1 MAEGKESTNVP
12 PQRASASGHA
22 AVKESDGLP
31 PDVVVRR
38 SKSRIR
44 PFRGLRGEI
53 STFRAVFLGLA
64 GIAAVFIVWWL
75 LTWGETP
82 ERRWLNPTLLPS
94 PGETFADF
102 PRLWFEEELTRNAAV
117 SLRRVVLGFG
127 LAAVVGV
134 PLGILCGCFRSLGAL
149 LAPLLIVGRNIPVA
163 ALIPLTFFWFGIG
176 EQQKVMFIFIAC
188 VAFVVIDSANAVGE
202 ISGRYI
208 DTAYTLGASRRQI
221 ITKVIVP
228 LAMPSIF
235 NSLRM
240 LFGIAFG
247 YIMLAELVRL
257 GSEAGGL
264 GFIINSAQRRGI
276 RTYILLVLMIIPLIA
291 LAVDRVLYWVQ
302 RQLFPHCYG
311 GEGLLHRAWK
321 AVSHGLE
328 DLMLLFRRPVE
339 PPQTLWTA
347 EPSGSSDN
355 GEAGTTASSRK
366 SQDSASEKPTAL

>member
-1 MAEGKESTNVP
+1 MPEPQPSKNDP
-12 PQRASASGHA
+12 PPSAAAPERPEQRATDS
-22 AVKESDGLP
+22 
-31 PDVVVRR
+31 PDVIVRR
-38 SKSRIR
+38 RQQPVR
-44 PFRGLRGEI
+44 PFRGLRSEVSAGK
-53 STFRAVFLGLA
+53 TLLLGVCGALLVLA
-64 GIAAVFIVWWL
+64 AWWL
-75 LTWGETP
+75 LTRGETP
-82 ERRWLNPTLLPS
+82 QQRWLSPTLLPS
-94 PGETFADF
+94 PAETFADF

-127 LAAVVGV
+127 LAALVGA

-176 EQQKVMFIFIAC
+176 EHQKVMFIFIAS

-235 NSLRM
+235 NSLRL

-264 GFIINSAQRRGI
+264 GFIINSAQRRGM

-291 LAVDRVLYWVQ
+291 LAVDRFLYWVQ
-302 RQLFPHCYG
+302 RQLFPYYYG
-311 GEGLLHRAWK
+311 SEGWLHRAL
-321 AVSHGLE
+321 VFVLRGCE
-328 DLMLLFRRPVE
+328 DFAALFRRAVA
-339 PPQTLWTA
+339 PPLA
-347 EPSGSSDN
+347 LSGSDDQ
-355 GEAGTTASSRK
+355 ASK
-366 SQDSASEKPTAL
+366 PGPGGAPPSETNKP

>member
-1 MAEGKESTNVP
+1 MPEAHP
-12 PQRASASGHA
+12 PHNDAPRPNAPPASPEPGAASSA
-22 AVKESDGLP
+22 
-31 PDVVVRR
+31 DVVVRR
-38 SKSRIR
+38 SRQAVR
-44 PFRGLRGEI
+44 PFRGLRSEVSAIG
-53 STFRAVFLGLA
+53 TLLLGVCGVLAVLA
-64 GIAAVFIVWWL
+64 LWWL
-75 LTWGETP
+75 LTRGETP
-82 ERRWLNPTLLPS
+82 EQRWLSPTLLPS

-117 SLRRVVLGFG
+117 SLRRVVFGFG
-127 LAAVVGV
+127 LAALVGA

-176 EQQKVMFIFIAC
+176 EQQKVMFIFIAS

-235 NSLRM
+235 NSLRL

-264 GFIINSAQRRGI
+264 GFIINSAQRRGM

-291 LAVDRVLYWVQ
+291 LAVDRLLYWIQ
-302 RQLFPHCYG
+302 RQLFPYYYG
-311 GEGLLHRAWK
+311 SEGWLHRAL
-321 AVSHGLE
+321 VLVLRGCE
-328 DLMLLFRRPVE
+328 DAMAMFRRPAA
-339 PPQTLWTA
+339 PPAKLTGAAVTSDKPA
-347 EPSGSSDN
+347 AGAAAPPS
-355 GEAGTTASSRK
+355 ETK
-366 SQDSASEKPTAL
+366 KP

>member
-1 MAEGKESTNVP
+1 MTNPHPSQNDATSSAASPAQPERAAAE
-12 PQRASASGHA
+12 SA
-22 AVKESDGLP
+22 
-31 PDVVVRR
+31 DVIVRR
-38 SKSRIR
+38 TKQPVR
-44 PFRGLRGEI
+44 PFRGLRSEI
-53 STFRAVFLGLA
+53 STGATLLLGICGLLGVLA
-64 GIAAVFIVWWL
+64 VWWL
-75 LTWGETP
+75 LTRGETP
-82 ERRWLNPTLLPS
+82 EQRWLSPTLLPS
-94 PGETFADF
+94 PAETFADF

-127 LAAVVGV
+127 LAALIGV

-176 EQQKVMFIFIAC
+176 EQQKMMFIFIAS

-235 NSLRM
+235 NSLRL

-264 GFIINSAQRRGI
+264 GFIINAAQRRGM

-291 LAVDRVLYWVQ
+291 LAVDRLLYWIQ
-302 RQLFPHCYG
+302 RQLFPYYYG
-311 GEGLLHRAWK
+311 SEGWLHRAL
-321 AVSHGLE
+321 VLVLRGCE
-328 DLMLLFRRPVE
+328 DIAATFRRPAT
-339 PPQTLWTA
+339 PPAAL
-347 EPSGSSDN
+347 SGSP
-355 GEAGTTASSRK
+355 
-366 SQDSASEKPTAL
+366 SADQTRTPNADAAAPPSNKKNP